1 MGPNLPGAAA
11 REVDATGKIVT
22 PGWVDVH
29 THFDAQVCWDPYFA
43 PAPHNGATTVIFGN
57 CGVGFA
63 PMKQTSDTVS
73 YICNLMEGVEEI
85 PTPDLLAGLPPAWED
100 AALGGRV
107 GRRRRDAPAVARGEE
122 RRRRAGGRR
131 RRRGCASRRVG
142 RGEEEGA
149 VAAKGARVAAARRSR
164 RAGREPRAAARRVSV
179 WSRRMFSRGDD
190 RDP

>member
-1 MGPNLPGAAA
+1 M
-11 REVDATGKIVT
+11 DATGKIVT

-100 AALGGRV
+100 AALGGSDPTASSSRPKEATSGSAV
-107 GRRRRDAPAVARGEE
+107 GFDIEGLPAFESEGKEGEDIIPGGFQWETFPCATALRPRLQLCAR
-122 RRRRAGGRR
+122 A
-131 RRRGCASRRVG
+131 
-142 RGEEEGA
+142 
-149 VAAKGARVAAARRSR
+149 
-164 RAGREPRAAARRVSV
+164 
-179 WSRRMFSRGDD
+179 
-190 RDP
+190 